1 MVTTIEKKSP
11 HVLRHTF
18 ATHMLNHGADLNSI
32 KELLGHANL
41 SATQIYTHNT
51 FEKLKKYIQTGSS
64 KSLNINQ
71 KTGGTTMNI
80 QIHSVRFDADKK
92 LIDFVHQKLDK
103 LTQFGEDIVNAEVYL
118 RLDKDQERENKI
130 SEIKLEL
137 PGRTLFAKKQ
147 SKTFEE
153 ATDEAIDALKKQ
165 ITKHKQKK
173 RGM

>member
-1 MVTTIEKKSP
+1 
-11 HVLRHTF
+11 
-18 ATHMLNHGADLNSI
+18 
-32 KELLGHANL
+32 
-41 SATQIYTHNT
+41 
-51 FEKLKKYIQTGSS
+51 
-64 KSLNINQ
+64 
-71 KTGGTTMNI
+71 MNI

-103 LTQFGEDIVNAEVYL
+103 LTQFSEDIVNAEVYL

-137 PGRTLFAKKQ
+137 PGGPLFAKKQ

-153 ATDEAIDALKKQ
+153 ATDDTIDALKKQ

-173 RGM
+173 RGV